1 MRIGVVGAG
10 GVGGFFGARL
20 AQAGADVAFLARGPH
35 LDAIAEHG
43 LRVQSPEGDF
53 VVHADATSDPSAIG
67 ACDAVLFC
75 VKSYDA
81 ESALPEL
88 LPLVGEET
96 AIVPL
101 LNGVDHLDLLAGA
114 VGRDHVLGGMA
125 AVFAERTEP
134 GVIVHHGGPDTI
146 TFGELDGARTPR
158 AEELLAA
165 CRDAGI
171 SDDLSSDILSVMWRK
186 LAFICAQAGLTAVTR
201 LPLGEIRDTP
211 AAWALYRRVLA
222 EVLDV
227 ARGEGVSIRDDS
239 ADQLLEFA
247 QTLEPHVFSS
257 LHDDL
262 VAGRRMELEALH
274 GAVVRHGRRHGVAVP
289 ACEAIYALLAPW
301 AARNADALTRE
312 EAGRV
317 G

>member
-20 AQAGADVAFLARGPH
+20 ARAGADVAFLARGPH
-35 LDAIAEHG
+35 LDAIREHG
-43 LRVQSPEGDF
+43 LRVHSPEGDLEMR
-53 VVHADATSDPSAIG
+53 AEATNDAAQIG
-67 ACDAVLFC
+67 VCDAVLFC

-81 ESALPEL
+81 ERAAPEL
-88 LPLVGEET
+88 RPLVGDET

-101 LNGVDHLDLLAGA
+101 LNGVDHIDLLADA
-114 VGRDHVLGGMA
+114 VGRDHILGGMA

-134 GVIVHHGGPDTI
+134 GVVVHHGGPDTI
-146 TFGELDGARTPR
+146 TFGELDGSRTRR
-158 AEELLAA
+158 AEKLLAA
-165 CRDAGI
+165 CQDAGI
-171 SDDLSSDILSVMWRK
+171 SDELSSDILSVMWRK

-201 LPLGEIRDTP
+201 LPLGEIREMPP
-211 AAWALYRRVLA
+211 AFALYRRVLA
-222 EVLDV
+222 EVLEV
-227 ARGEGVSIRDDS
+227 ARAESVAIRDDTV
-239 ADQLLEFA
+239 DQLLEFA

-274 GAVVRHGRRHGVAVP
+274 GAVVRHADRHNLPVP
-289 ACEAIYALLAPW
+289 ACEAIYAFLAPW
-301 AARNADALTRE
+301 AARNATALE
-312 EAGRV
+312 HAGAARV

>member
-20 AQAGADVAFLARGPH
+20 ARAGADVAFLARGPH
-35 LDAIAEHG
+35 LDAIREHG
-43 LRVQSPEGDF
+43 LRVRSPEGDL
-53 VVHADATSDPSAIG
+53 VVHAEATSDAGEIG

-81 ESALPEL
+81 ESAIPEL
-88 LPLVGEET
+88 RPLVGEGT

-101 LNGVDHLDLLAGA
+101 LNGIDHVDLLAEA
-114 VGRDHVLGGMA
+114 VGCEHVLGGMA

-134 GVIVHHGGPDTI
+134 GVVVHHGGPDTI
-146 TFGELDGARTPR
+146 TFGELDGARTAR
-158 AEELLAA
+158 AERLLEL
-165 CRDAGI
+165 CRGAGI
-171 SDDLSSDILSVMWRK
+171 AEDLSADILSVMWRK

-201 LPLGEIRDTP
+201 LPLGELRDTP
-211 AAWALYRRVLA
+211 AAFALYRRVLE
-222 EVLDV
+222 EVLSV
-227 ARGEGVSIRDDS
+227 ARAEGVSIRDGT
-239 ADQLLEFA
+239 AEQLLEFA

-274 GAVVRHGRRHGVAVP
+274 GAVVRHAERHALSVP
-289 ACEAIYALLAPW
+289 ACEAVYALLAPW
-301 AARNADALTRE
+301 AARNADAPRRE
-312 EAGRV
+312 EAARV

>member
-1 MRIGVVGAG
+1 MRIGVIGAG

-43 LRVQSPEGDF
+43 LRVRSPEGDF
-53 VVHADATSDPSAIG
+53 VVHADATSDPHAIG

-88 LPLVGEET
+88 LPLVGQKT
-96 AIVPL
+96 AVVPL
-101 LNGVDHLDLLAGA
+101 LNGIDHIDLLAEA

-134 GVIVHHGGPDTI
+134 GVVVHHGGPDTI
-146 TFGELDGARTPR
+146 TFGELDGSRTPR
-158 AEELLAA
+158 AEALLSA

-211 AAWALYRRVLA
+211 AAWALYRRVVA

-227 ARGEGVSIRDDS
+227 AHAEGVSIRDDT

-274 GAVVRHGRRHGVAVP
+274 GAVVRHGQRHGVAVP
-289 ACEAIYALLAPW
+289 AGEAIYALLAPW
-301 AARNADALTRE
+301 AARNASALGRE
-312 EAGRV
+312 EAARV